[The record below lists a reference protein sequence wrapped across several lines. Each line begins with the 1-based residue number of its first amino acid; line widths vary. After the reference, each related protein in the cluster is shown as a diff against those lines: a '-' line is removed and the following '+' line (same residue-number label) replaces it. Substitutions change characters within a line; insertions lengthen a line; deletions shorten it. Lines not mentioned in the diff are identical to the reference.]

1 VIFGQLEKLFQED
14 SDFAFQKEDKLKS
27 VLKFSLAISIE
38 YKMGYLNSTNL
49 DLIKSRNNLLLLSH
63 LNVNEIIGK
72 SNENKI
78 DTEKK
83 VKYDEIFFEKYY
95 TDKVYHFY
103 ESVFNSILGISPLII
118 DKLKKELN
126 EIFISVDGQLP
137 EQDLLLREL
146 AYLEC
151 LKISNQEYR
160 KKTYR
165 ILKFVEKGKYQLQ
178 QYGTAFHYI
187 SRFNNL
193 LNFDFDKL
201 KRRFKK
207 GISKG
212 IAQYKYSPRIGFEMS
227 VSNEIE
233 FKDNVLEIIH
243 YCISVN
249 DSLKKAEADNDTNE
263 VFKMFESDFDKFE
276 EAMLSNNNEV
286 RFTPFWLSISVF
298 KVYRIIRKLKN
309 DEIWRLAFCFE
320 QRYKQHIYEKLI
332 PEKKFIEE
340 LLSFIDNDTKTR
352 KKKSLRN
359 ASLDFLSSKL
369 RSSLENFP
377 PQAN

>member
-1 VIFGQLEKLFQED
+1 
-14 SDFAFQKEDKLKS
+14 
-27 VLKFSLAISIE
+27 
-38 YKMGYLNSTNL
+38 MGYLNSTNL

-126 EIFISVDGQLP
+126 EIFISVNGQLP
-137 EQDLLLREL
+137 EQERLLREL

-165 ILKFVEKGKYQLQ
+165 ILHFVEKGQYQLN
-178 QYGTAFHYI
+178 QYGTAFQYI
-187 SRFNNL
+187 SRFGNL
-193 LNFDFDKL
+193 LNFNLVKL
-201 KRRFKK
+201 KDRFKK

-212 IAQYKYSPRIGFEMS
+212 LAQYKYSPRIGFEMS
-227 VSNEIE
+227 ISDNIE
-233 FKDNVLEIIH
+233 FRDDALEITQ
-243 YCISVN
+243 YCIQVN
-249 DSLKKAEADNDTNE
+249 DSLKEIETKNDTKE
-263 VFKMFESDFDKFE
+263 VLELLESDYDKFE
-276 EAMLSNNNEV
+276 EATLNSNNEIGT
-286 RFTPFWLSISVF
+286 TPFWLSISVF
-298 KVYRIIRKLKN
+298 KVYKIIRNLKN
-309 DEIWRLAFCFE
+309 DEIWRLAFYFE

-340 LLSFIDNDTKTR
+340 LLILIDNNTKTR
-352 KKKSLRN
+352 KKKNLHN